1 MTLAIIFFTAG
12 CTLMFEEA
20 YRSAEFTN
28 TYTVGGV
35 LVLIGTLFL

>member
-20 YRSAEFTN
+20 CRTKEFTD
-28 TYTVGGV
+28 TYSIGGV
-35 LVLIGTLFL
+35 LVLIGTLFM